1 MIDHDNAKLAI
12 SPEELPLDW
21 RDLPIR
27 LSRAED
33 ELKLLRIENERL
45 RDGVIARIITAI
57 QSVSTERVQD
67 EKQDEKWGAP
77 VLKTGSGYHGPGTV
91 ITTFRNAHGA
101 MRYVVAHTIE
111 GGAGEFYHIYSEKE
125 LQWV

>member
-1 MIDHDNAKLAI
+1 VIDHDNAKIAI
-12 SPEELPLDW
+12 SPNELPLDW

-57 QSVSTERVQD
+57 QNIPPQSPA
-67 EKQDEKWGAP
+67 QDEKWGAP
-77 VLKTGSGYHGPGTV
+77 VLKTGSGYNGPGTV
-91 ITTFRNAHGA
+91 ITTFRNTQGA
-101 MRYVVAHTIE
+101 MRYVVGHTIQD
-111 GGAGEFYHIYSEKE
+111 GDGEFYHIYSEKE